1 MATLCQHCDACL
13 QDIFEFET
21 GVCTPCLVRIKR
33 EQNDHK
39 YRIKAK
45 EAAERSER
53 GVSEN
58 ASLTDGD
65 KE

>member
-33 EQNDHK
+33 EQNEQR
-39 YRIKAK
+39 YRLKAK
-45 EAAERSER
+45 EVAERSER

-58 ASLTDGD
+58 SSFPNGD
-65 KE
+65 EE